1 MAQPKQ
7 PEWIKPKVAHDA
19 PVLKMNNSMTHS
31 KTEFVPANG
40 KQVNWYTCGPTV
52 YDKSHLGHARNYIT
66 FDIIRRIMED
76 YFNYDVN
83 YVMNITD
90 IDDKIIITA
99 RSHFLFN
106 QKKASTLVL
115 SPELIAEVEQG
126 WKDFV
131 ESKLGKYLIPA
142 KDAAGFPGLV
152 KLFEEK
158 KGPSFTDEPKFEMWM
173 KASIAALKAIN
184 TAKTQLAAGKG
195 DKAAVDI
202 LLDEVRDV
210 YASALDKAL
219 KHTVTDHAIF
229 RDFARYW
236 EKDYFK
242 DMDALNVRRP
252 DVLTRV
258 SEYVPEIITF
268 VEQIIKNGYAY
279 ESEGS
284 VYFNTFHFD
293 KDPNH
298 FYAKLE
304 PWSAS
309 NMKLLQEGEGDL
321 AAGGEKKNAADFALW
336 KASKSGEPA
345 WDSPWG
351 AGRPGWHIE
360 CSAMAGDVIGEKMD
374 IHSGGSDLAFPHH
387 DNELAQSEAHYNCKQ
402 WVNYFLHAGHLHIE
416 GQKMSKSLKNFTSI
430 ADALEKNT
438 AAQIR
443 IMFLLHSWDAVLDY
457 KQASLQEAKVFEAA
471 INNFLLNVK
480 SIVQESRSKPENL
493 TGNHNFH
500 QSEKEVY
507 ALFQQKQAQIHAALC
522 DNFDTS
528 SAMNALRDMITATNT
543 YIKKNSDNPSID
555 VLLKVSKYVSKMM
568 RTFGVFKDENP
579 EIGFSAVVGE
589 GAAGGS
595 VEEIAGPYARLLA
608 SFRDRVRE
616 LARRKP
622 ADGLNLNS
630 DLLQLC
636 DKIRD
641 EELVDLNVSLDD
653 REEGKPALVKFIDRE
668 TILKQREEKRVAAA
682 KAAAEKEEKKRAAAA
697 AEAEKLA
704 KGKVSPS
711 EMFKDEEGKKL
722 YSEWDDKGIPTKDTE
737 GKEISKTG
745 AKKLIKL
752 WEAQVKLHEKY
763 LASLQK

>member
-7 PEWIKPKVAHDA
+7 PEWIKPKVAQDA

-195 DKAAVDI
+195 DKAAVDT

-258 SEYVPEIITF
+258 SEYVPEIIIF